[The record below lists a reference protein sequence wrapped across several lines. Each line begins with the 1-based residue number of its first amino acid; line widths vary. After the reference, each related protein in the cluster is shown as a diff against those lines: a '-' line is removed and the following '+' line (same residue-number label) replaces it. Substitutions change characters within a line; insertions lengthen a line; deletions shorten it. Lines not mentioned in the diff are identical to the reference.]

1 MEKEQEDGQEDV
13 FFLCFTLMEAS
24 GSSPCDI
31 AHWTKAL
38 LSILLLIHLTL
49 SCASL
54 EVLIYQYLLVVQL
67 VSLVKR

>member
-24 GSSPCDI
+24 GSSPCNI

>member
-1 MEKEQEDGQEDV
+1 MEKEEEDGQEDV

-24 GSSPCDI
+24 GNSPCNI
-31 AHWTKAL
+31 AHWT
-38 LSILLLIHLTL
+38 LLLIHLTL

>member
-54 EVLIYQYLLVVQL
+54 EVLIYQYLLVIQL